1 MGVPAYGVL
10 VGRVSDR
17 QLATPKK
24 NHYEVRVEAAGQ
36 SYRIAVNVQSQDK
49 SEVLYHVVDD
59 FVNPLTAKLAA
70 LADGHHAVESKP
82 DGLALDFTRQH
93 LVSKAD
99 MATLPLSAPGTDN
112 DLNDKIDK
120 YVMDAMGSSKPR
132 IYAFGSYFLDAGKR
146 DPYFDFSPGQGIHDV
161 HFNQGNSGSFK
172 KDNGIFQDG
181 ALLFHFP
188 DANRWSAIFLA
199 FQTQDWV
206 TDAKGNP
213 VGAVQPDAPGP
224 VVTAPPPSTPPAT
237 GERLRIVAIM
247 ANAKGDPEIESVTLI
262 NASPDDVKL
271 DGWKLAD
278 RNQNQFPLSGSLAP
292 GNAARITI
300 AKPMELSN
308 KGGAVSL
315 LDPNGKIVDG
325 VSYTKAQASKEGW
338 TIVF

>member
-1 MGVPAYGVL
+1 MGIPAYGVL

-24 NHYEVRVEAAGQ
+24 NHYEVRVEAAGA

-59 FVNPLTAKLAA
+59 FAHPMTAELAA
-70 LADGHHAVESKP
+70 LADGRHPLEAKP
-82 DGLALDFTRQH
+82 GGLALDFTRQN
-93 LVSKAD
+93 LVTRAQ
-99 MATLPLSAPGTDN
+99 MEALPLTAPGTDN

-120 YVMDAMGSSKPR
+120 YVTDAMSSAKPR

-146 DPYFDFSPGQGIHDV
+146 DPYFDFKPGQGIHDV

-199 FQTQDWV
+199 FQTQEWV
-206 TDAKGNP
+206 TDAQGNP
-213 VGAVQPDAPGP
+213 ASAPKPPDVDAP
-224 VVTAPPPSTPPAT
+224 VVTNPVPVS

-262 NASPDDVKL
+262 NTSPDDVQL
-271 DGWKLAD
+271 DGWALAD
-278 RNQNQFPLSGSLAP
+278 RNQNKFPLHGSLTA
-292 GNAARITI
+292 GNAQRITI

-315 LDPNGKIVDG
+315 VDPSGKIVDG

>member
-1 MGVPAYGVL
+1 MGIPAYGVL

-24 NHYEVRVEAAGQ
+24 NHYEVRVEAAGA

-49 SEVLYHVVDD
+49 SEVLYHVVDN
-59 FVNPLTAKLAA
+59 FVHPLTAQLGA
-70 LADGHHAVESKP
+70 LADGRHPLQSQP
-82 DGLALDFTRQH
+82 GGLALDFTRQN
-93 LVSKAD
+93 LVTRAQ
-99 MATLPLSAPGTDN
+99 MEALPLSAPGTDN

-120 YVMDAMGSSKPR
+120 YVTDAMSSAAPR
-132 IYAFGSYFLDAGKR
+132 IYAFGSYFLDAGKP
-146 DPYFDFSPGQGIHDV
+146 DPYFNFTPGQGIHDV

-172 KDNGIFQDG
+172 KDNGVFQDG

-188 DANRWSAIFLA
+188 ATNRWSAIFLA

-206 TDAKGNP
+206 TDEKGNP
-213 VGAVQPDAPGP
+213 ASVITTKPDPDGP
-224 VVTAPPPSTPPAT
+224 IVTTPVPVS

-271 DGWKLAD
+271 DGWALAD
-278 RNQNQFPLSGSLAP
+278 RNQNKFPLHGSLAA
-292 GNAARITI
+292 GNAQRITI

-315 LDPNGKIVDG
+315 VDPSGKIVDG